1 MSDEIYI
8 KLRDLLDKNL
18 IGFPKTESGVEL
30 KILKKLFTEE
40 DAKTALQL
48 NPSKETADQIAERT
62 GVDKAEFVEK
72 LELMAKRGLVFTI
85 RRGGTT
91 IYNLAPFMIGLYE
104 YSVKTIDEELAKLY
118 REYFENVYV
127 YELGKFNRP
136 GFKVIPI
143 NQAIEP
149 DTVLLPY
156 QNLEES
162 VRAARVISVTDC
174 VCRKETE
181 LLGGKCVHDYPME
194 TCLSFGA
201 AAEYYIENGF
211 GRKITANEAMEIL
224 EEADKAGL
232 VHAGANK
239 VHLSNICNCC
249 PCCCASLKGITQK
262 KLDKHKYMNAIFE
275 SIIDKDLCIGCAECA
290 ERCPVDAIVM
300 EEDLAVVDRNKCLG
314 CGLCHRVC
322 SAEAITIQLREDRE
336 EPFGSFSVSV

>member
-1 MSDEIYI
+1 
-8 KLRDLLDKNL
+8 
-18 IGFPKTESGVEL
+18 
-30 KILKKLFTEE
+30 
-40 DAKTALQL
+40 
-48 NPSKETADQIAERT
+48 
-62 GVDKAEFVEK
+62 
-72 LELMAKRGLVFTI
+72 
-85 RRGGTT
+85 
-91 IYNLAPFMIGLYE
+91 
-104 YSVKTIDEELAKLY
+104 
-118 REYFENVYV
+118 
-127 YELGKFNRP
+127 
-136 GFKVIPI
+136 
-143 NQAIEP
+143 
-149 DTVLLPY
+149 
-156 QNLEES
+156 
-162 VRAARVISVTDC
+162 
-174 VCRKETE
+174 
-181 LLGGKCVHDYPME
+181 ME